1 MSRRRLLRAVAT
13 FAVATGVAGCSA
25 WRSDAALSDHPD
37 EVLQVRSGKGAELLR
52 VQAESDAT
60 LAGWVAQHGNP
71 DYVRVESAKR
81 VELCYI
87 AQDRLVT
94 FTRGWT
100 ARSSASVSEP
110 IPDRLRQRFAR
121 ADQQRLSAQRAP
133 LPAVPRAKPKRAASA
148 KAAPK
153 TRVQVPAKA
162 ADVPAAL
169 GLRIDERDEPYRA
182 ELVRMVEKI
191 ERENG
196 RCARAGSV
204 TRSISQGTPSDP
216 AWFATCTDRKGSE
229 FDVFFSRS
237 DIRSGKSMAAAPHLA
252 KSVAI
257 ERCKKHALSISTQ
270 TRKTAFA
277 WSDPHV
283 EEYPDGRT
291 RVTTS
296 FEARSASGLEEKL
309 GISCLMD
316 TGELFEANITP

>member
-1 MSRRRLLRAVAT
+1 MSRCRLLRAVVA
-13 FAVATGVAGCSA
+13 FAVAAGVAGCSG
-25 WRSDAALSDHPD
+25 WRGAAAPSEHVGQVLDA
-37 EVLQVRSGKGAELLR
+37 QSGKGAEQLR
-52 VQAESDAT
+52 QEAASDPTIQSWLVQN
-60 LAGWVAQHGNP
+60 GQP
-71 DYVRVESAKR
+71 DYIRVESSKR
-81 VELCYI
+81 VELCYV

-94 FTRGWT
+94 FERGWT
-100 ARSSASVSEP
+100 AKSRASVSEP
-110 IPDRLRQRFAR
+110 IPDRLRQQFAR

-133 LPAVPRAKPKRAASA
+133 LPAVPRAKPRRAASA
-148 KAAPK
+148 KAPK
-153 TRVQVPAKA
+153 TRAQVPAKA
-162 ADVPAAL
+162 ADVPSAL

-191 ERENG
+191 ERENS

-216 AWFATCTDRKGSE
+216 AWFATCTDRKGTA

-237 DIRSGKSMAAAPHLA
+237 DIKSGKSMAAAPHVA

-270 TRKTAFA
+270 TKKTGFA
-277 WSDPHV
+277 WSEPNIQ
-283 EEYPDGRT
+283 EYPDGRT

-296 FEARSASGLEEKL
+296 FKTKNASGREEKL

-316 TGELFEANITP
+316 AGALFEASITP